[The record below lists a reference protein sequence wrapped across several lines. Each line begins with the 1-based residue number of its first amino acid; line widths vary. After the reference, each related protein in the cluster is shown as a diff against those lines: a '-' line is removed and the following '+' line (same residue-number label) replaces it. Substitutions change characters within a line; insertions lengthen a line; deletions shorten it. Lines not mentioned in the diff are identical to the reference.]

1 MYIFLSC
8 RQAHQHR
15 QLRLNAISLLEL
27 LSTSW
32 PWWEPAGLCPT
43 LCSPRPEKSAS
54 YSRTA
59 ENLTSGLEYG
69 GRTDSVLSWGQSE
82 GPKDKEGERDDEAR
96 GTAVGPGRYS
106 LGGAG
111 PGVDVGAGATSS
123 VLSQFSCARGPCPGA
138 GPGVVV

>member
-1 MYIFLSC
+1 MYIFLSW

-15 QLRLNAISLLEL
+15 QLRLNAISFLEL

-32 PWWEPAGLCPT
+32 PWWQPAGLCPT
-43 LCSPRPEKSAS
+43 PCSPRPEKSAS

-82 GPKDKEGERDDEAR
+82 GPRMREESGTMRLEAQQ
-96 GTAVGPGRYS
+96 GPGRYS

-111 PGVDVGAGATSS
+111 PGVEVGAGVTSS